1 MKNVTK
7 FIPLV
12 FIALTL
18 VYPAQ
23 SIFIRPDVAV
33 LHKYHITQGKAIFL
47 TLAIALFGYL
57 RLAGYTALIRD
68 SKDGKAFVA
77 ISNGILAL
85 TLWLPIN
92 TILTGIARYVNNT
105 HPSATAIT
113 VQTTNYIN
121 LVLLFTGFLMI
132 NNGAQKLL
140 KVIKARNYSYRQIAA
155 NSIFIISLVLYIYL
169 VLNDPAR
176 QLPNVDVHLATYY
189 LPDWLIIST
198 LVIPRLIMWFL
209 GIQAVQALL
218 DYSRKV
224 KGSIYRS
231 ALSSL
236 ASGLAFVVISSIAL
250 RYFQS
255 LSASLNKLSLNVLL
269 LVVYMLLILIS
280 TGYILI
286 AKGSKKLKLIEE
298 L

>member
-12 FIALTL
+12 FIALAL
-18 VYPAQ
+18 VYLAQ

-47 TLAIALFGYL
+47 TLAIALPYIVIWFIALFGYL

-113 VQTTNYIN
+113 VQTINYIN

-155 NSIFIISLVLYIYL
+155 NSVFIISLVLYIYL

-176 QLPNVDVHLATYY
+176 QFPNGDVHLATYY

-198 LVIPRLIMWFL
+198 LVIPRLIMWFSA
-209 GIQAVQALL
+209 IVQYGLHCL
-218 DYSRKV
+218 DTQKPH
-224 KGSIYRS
+224 
-231 ALSSL
+231 
-236 ASGLAFVVISSIAL
+236 
-250 RYFQS
+250 
-255 LSASLNKLSLNVLL
+255 N
-269 LVVYMLLILIS
+269 
-280 TGYILI
+280 
-286 AKGSKKLKLIEE
+286 
-298 L
+298 